1 MCALSFGSY
10 AGTIRT
16 GWWQHTGVAFFT
28 DDLQHFCDCSFI
40 GLLSQAVETQDD
52 PGFRRQAQVS
62 LTSALDT
69 RLNNLKGAR
78 EGLEG
83 EMRILGR
90 RGCHRRVARRV
101 VRAD

>member
-1 MCALSFGSY
+1 MCALGFGSY

-16 GWWQHTGVAFFT
+16 GCWQHTAIALFT
-28 DDLQHFCDCSFI
+28 DDLQHFRDCSFI
-40 GLLSQAVETQDD
+40 GLLIASRRD

-62 LTSALDT
+62 LASALDT

-78 EGLEG
+78 EGPEV
-83 EMRILGR
+83 EMRIPGQ

-101 VRAD
+101 VRVD

>member
-1 MCALSFGSY
+1 MLAPFRWAAGS
-10 AGTIRT
+10 TP
-16 GWWQHTGVAFFT
+16 V
-28 DDLQHFCDCSFI
+28 LHFLPMICSTSVIVLYRFAI
-40 GLLSQAVETQDD
+40 ASRRD

-78 EGLEG
+78 EGPEV

-101 VRAD
+101 VRVD